1 LLPLRRVWVGGD
13 RVSDAKLY
21 TGLAKWWP
29 LFSAP
34 EDHAEEAAWII
45 GALEKTLGRR
55 PASILELG
63 SGGGNTASHLS
74 QSVKMTLV
82 DLNEE
87 MLAVSRLLNPGATH
101 VCGDMREVRLGTTF
115 EAVLIHDAIMYMT
128 TERDLESA
136 LATARAH
143 LRDDGILMVLPDHL
157 AETIEAGTDSGGHD
171 ASDGSG
177 RGVRY
182 LQWTHAPKRGATTF
196 TVDYAI
202 LVREAD
208 GSVEVHHD
216 RHEEGVF
223 QRSTWRAT
231 FARAGFAPP
240 QVRIDPWHREVFLA
254 RPFRAQPAAH
264 RVIET
269 RDRK

>member
-1 LLPLRRVWVGGD
+1 M
-13 RVSDAKLY
+13 SDTKLY

-34 EDHAEEAAWII
+34 EDYAEEAAWII
-45 GALEKTLGRR
+45 EAFEQTLGRR

-74 QSVKMTLV
+74 KSARMTLV
-82 DLNEE
+82 DVNDE
-87 MLAVSRLLNPGATH
+87 MLAVSRLLNPDADH
-101 VCGDMREVRLGTTF
+101 FCADMRDVRLGTSF

-128 TERDLESA
+128 TERDLVA
-136 LATARAH
+136 GLATARAH
-143 LRDDGILMVLPDHL
+143 LREDGILMVLPDHT

-182 LQWTHAPKRGATTF
+182 LQWTHAPKPEATTF
-196 TVDYAI
+196 IVDYAI
-202 LVREAD
+202 LIRHAD
-208 GSVEVHHD
+208 GSTEVHHD
-216 RHEEGVF
+216 RHHEGVF
-223 QRSTWRAT
+223 PKATWLAA

-240 QVRIDPWHREVFLA
+240 QICVDPWDRAVFLT
-254 RPFRAQPAAH
+254 RPS
-264 RVIET
+264 
-269 RDRK
+269 